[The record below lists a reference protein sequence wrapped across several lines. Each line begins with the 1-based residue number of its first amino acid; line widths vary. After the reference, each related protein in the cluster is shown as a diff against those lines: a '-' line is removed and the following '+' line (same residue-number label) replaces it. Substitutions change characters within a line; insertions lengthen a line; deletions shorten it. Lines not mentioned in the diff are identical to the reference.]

1 MSEPCIGFT
10 TTKGLMLDI
19 DHCRIHK
26 VKNIAK
32 TLMKVYK
39 LEGYLIIKS
48 SKDNYHIV
56 FNKYLTWKKITKILF
71 NQYICIRWA
80 IWQMRKGELTL
91 RISRKN
97 GKNKPKIII
106 TTGKTDKLINDYLT
120 IYNQFEE
127 Y

>member
-1 MSEPCIGFT
+1 
-10 TTKGLMLDI
+10 
-19 DHCRIHK
+19 
-26 VKNIAK
+26 
-32 TLMKVYK
+32 MKVYK

-91 RISRKN
+91 RVSRKN